1 MATWCSIQSSDSC
14 AEESSHTPFEFEDN
28 FVIDSDKVT
37 FEKLPD
43 SKEYL
48 EKLEKKLNKISHSK
62 PKTLNTKDFLTDF
75 AKAKEQA
82 LTGFVLS
89 SDNTID
95 NEEIDLDSNKT
106 VNPIA
111 RRIEPKQALTVGEEV
126 ILVKSD
132 HLEKKEETE
141 SDSQN

>member
-1 MATWCSIQSSDSC
+1 LKNSR
-14 AEESSHTPFEFEDN
+14 
-28 FVIDSDKVT
+28 
-37 FEKLPD
+37 
-43 SKEYL
+43 
-48 EKLEKKLNKISHSK
+48 KKLNKISHSK

-111 RRIEPKQALTVGEEV
+111 RRIVPKQALTVGEEV
-126 ILVKSD
+126 LLVKSD